1 MGKFCRLNRQM
12 TTLSTARSQRGQVS
26 FIAGQGLLDRW
37 SVLQLVKDS
46 AKITGIREREI
57 AILSAHLSVL
67 PKGPV
72 NPRNLLISYAQVTGM
87 LDRANCMDER
97 RFRRGEAKLEE
108 LGFITRKL
116 SGNGRRF
123 PVRDGQ
129 GSIVDAY
136 GIDLSP
142 LFARLSEL
150 RDSLQHY
157 HEESAQK
164 RAMQSRISARLS
176 AIKRQAIAE
185 LGFLAESLSQ
195 QLAEFRNRLR
205 RLNTSLRDL
214 QQIER
219 EVEDLTPSNPVGRT
233 HQPEQRTS
241 ELRSETPILSA
252 DDRQTDR
259 HIESPIKEYNKREK
273 TRSYIDPQ
281 TIWTQCTALTQY
293 YPEPPK
299 SVNAL
304 VAVLYQFFGFLG
316 LRQDSK
322 EKAVTTFG
330 ILNTIRIAEYMARR
344 GHSIS
349 QPDRYIQHMIEEY
362 LKGNKVAA
370 GTVSQV
376 RSGQL

>member
-12 TTLSTARSQRGQVS
+12 TTLSTARSQRGQGS

-72 NPRNLLISYAQVTGM
+72 NPRHLLISYAQVTGM
-87 LDRANCMDER
+87 LERANCMDER

-150 RDSLQHY
+150 HDSLQHY
-157 HEESAQK
+157 REESAQK
-164 RAMQSRISARLS
+164 RAVQSRISARLS

-219 EVEDLTPSNPVGRT
+219 EVEDLTPGDPVGRT

-241 ELRSETPILSA
+241 GLRSETPIMSA

-259 HIESPIKEYNKREK
+259 HIESPRKEYNKKEK
-273 TRSYIDPQ
+273 TRSHVDPT
-281 TIWTQCTALTQY
+281 TIWAQCTALTQY

-304 VAVLYQFFGFLG
+304 VAIIYQFFGFLG